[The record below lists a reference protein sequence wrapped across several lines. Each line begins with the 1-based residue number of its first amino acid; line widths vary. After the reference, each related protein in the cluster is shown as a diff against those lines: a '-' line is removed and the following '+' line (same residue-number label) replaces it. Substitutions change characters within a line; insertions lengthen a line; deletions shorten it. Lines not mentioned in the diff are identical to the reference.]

1 MKMHGM
7 REMRYAISLPLQFS
21 RQHQARSSFSV
32 WFSMPSFEVEI
43 KLRSAS
49 PKRLYWKAE
58 STCQI
63 INNVSMGVLQLL
75 SYLRHQILI

>member
-7 REMRYAISLPLQFS
+7 REMRYANSLPLQFS

-58 STCQI
+58 STTCQI
-63 INNVSMGVLQLL
+63 IKDVSMGFLQLP
-75 SYLRHQILI
+75 SYLRH